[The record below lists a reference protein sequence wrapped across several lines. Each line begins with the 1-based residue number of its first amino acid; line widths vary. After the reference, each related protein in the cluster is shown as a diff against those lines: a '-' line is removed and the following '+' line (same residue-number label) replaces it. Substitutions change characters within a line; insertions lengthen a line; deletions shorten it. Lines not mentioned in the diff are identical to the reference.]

1 MLKRWKGSIVV
12 AALVAGCSSS
22 LSKPDVA
29 DPGPPQPLVETVP
42 YQEILTPVPVRVGL
56 PAKIGIEQ
64 VVMLYRTFGTREWS
78 TVPLQRNGQFWHGA
92 VDCLEVSTITGDLQF
107 FLVGE
112 DERGR
117 VVAAN
122 GSPAWPFVVPIV
134 YRAPHGPSALTGEA
148 PPLRCADPAD
158 CPPRFPGC
166 QPYVPQRAAC
176 GTNEDCGEG
185 DYCAWDGY
193 CDAVVPVIAA
203 ALPGGAAGG
212 PGGGYVPAP

>member
-1 MLKRWKGSIVV
+1 MPNALTWSILVLV
-12 AALVAGCSSS
+12 LVASGCSSR
-22 LSKPDVA
+22 LNQAEAP
-29 DPGPPQPLVETVP
+29 DPGPPKPLVETVP

-64 VVMLYRTFGTREWS
+64 VVMLYRTFGTRDWS
-78 TVPLQRNGQFWHGA
+78 SRPLERHGQYWHGA

-112 DERGR
+112 DANGR

-134 YRAPHGPSALTGEA
+134 YRAPQGPTALTGEA

-158 CPPRFPGC
+158 CPPHFPGC
-166 QPYVPQRAAC
+166 KPYVPQRTPCA
-176 GTNEDCGEG
+176 TSDDCAEG

-193 CDAVVPVIAA
+193 CDAVVPIIAA
-203 ALPGGAAGG
+203 RLPGM
-212 PGGGYVPAP
+212 

>member
-1 MLKRWKGSIVV
+1 MLNTHTGSI
-12 AALVAGCSSS
+12 ALAMLVAFGCTSS
-22 LSKPDVA
+22 LKKPDIV

-56 PAKIGIEQ
+56 PATVGIEQ
-64 VVMLYRTFGTREWS
+64 VLMLYRTFGTREWRS
-78 TVPLQRNGQFWHGA
+78 VPLERSGQFWQGA

-112 DERGR
+112 DVESR
-117 VVAAN
+117 VIAAN

-134 YRAPHGPSALTGEA
+134 YRAPDGPSALVGQA
-148 PPLRCADPAD
+148 APLRCSDPAD

-166 QPYVPQRAAC
+166 TPFVPSRAPC
-176 GTNEDCGEG
+176 GADADCGEG

-193 CDAVVPVIAA
+193 CDSVVPVFSAQ
-203 ALPGGAAGG
+203 LPGTQGS
-212 PGGGYVPAP
+212 GYVNPP

>member
-1 MLKRWKGSIVV
+1 MLTHRGSIL
-12 AALVAGCSSS
+12 AATLVAVGCTSTLKNS
-22 LSKPDVA
+22 DVA
-29 DPGPPQPLVETVP
+29 DPGPPQPVVETVP

-78 TVPLQRNGQFWHGA
+78 SVALQRAGQFWHGA
-92 VDCLEVSTITGDLQF
+92 VDCLEVSTITGNLQF

-112 DERGR
+112 DATGR

-134 YRAPHGPSALTGEA
+134 YRAPQGPSTLTGQA

-158 CPPRFPGC
+158 CPPGFPGC
-166 QPYVPQRAAC
+166 PHYIPRRAPCAVDA
-176 GTNEDCGEG
+176 DCANG

-193 CDAVVPVIAA
+193 CDAVVPIFSAQLPAA
-203 ALPGGAAGG
+203 R
-212 PGGGYVPAP
+212 

>member
-1 MLKRWKGSIVV
+1 MLSTRASSIL
-12 AALVAGCSSS
+12 AAMLVASGCSSS
-22 LSKPDVA
+22 LNEVDAPEQ
-29 DPGPPQPLVETVP
+29 GPPKPVVETVP

-56 PAKIGIEQ
+56 PSKIGIDQ
-64 VVMLYRTFGTREWS
+64 VVMLYRTFGTREWTS
-78 TVPLQRNGQFWHGA
+78 RPLARSGHFWHGA

-112 DERGR
+112 DADGR

-134 YRAPHGPSALTGEA
+134 YRAPQGPTALTGEA

-166 QPYVPQRAAC
+166 RPLVPQRAPCAS
-176 GTNEDCGEG
+176 NDDCAGG

-203 ALPGGAAGG
+203 RLPGE
-212 PGGGYVPAP
+212 

>member
-1 MLKRWKGSIVV
+1 MLSSHRFSFPAAVFV
-12 AALVAGCSSS
+12 AFGCSSS
-22 LSKPDVA
+22 LNKADAP
-29 DPGPPQPLVETVP
+29 DPGPRQPLVETVP

-56 PAKIGIEQ
+56 PAKVGINQ

-78 TVPLQRNGQFWHGA
+78 ATPLQRSGQFWHGA

-112 DERGR
+112 DASGR

-134 YRAPHGPSALTGEA
+134 YRAPQGPSALAGEA
-148 PPLRCADPAD
+148 SPLRCDDPAD
-158 CPPRFPGC
+158 CPPNFPGC
-166 QPYVPQRAAC
+166 RPLVPRRAPC
-176 GTNEDCGEG
+176 STNDDCGEG

-193 CDAVVPVIAA
+193 CDAVVPVMAA
-203 ALPGGAAGG
+203 RLPGQ
-212 PGGGYVPAP
+212 